1 MPSYPEPV
9 QHRFAHPDHPLHYVE
24 AGSGE
29 TLLLIHG
36 SLCDYRYWRWQ
47 FAGLSAAYRLVAPSL
62 RGYWPEAFT
71 AEDPSFSIER
81 HTRDLA
87 VFIQQIDGGRPVH
100 ILGHSRGAQVA
111 LELACAVPDLTR
123 SLTLADPGFRIQGEE
138 LTPSYHGESVQLL
151 RDGEVELALSSF
163 VDAVNGP
170 GTWKKMVGWFKV
182 MVKDNAYTLLS
193 QLREINLGV
202 DMERASRL
210 RCPVLLVG
218 GSDSP
223 ARYGT
228 RIKALEQALARTSR
242 ETIPQASHGMNLA
255 NPKAFNQVIA
265 RFLESTQRS

>member
-1 MPSYPEPV
+1 MQSHPELT
-9 QHRFAHPDHPLHYVE
+9 QHTFAHPDHPLHYVE

-47 FAGLSAAYRLVAPSL
+47 FAGLPSACRLVAPSL
-62 RGYWPEAFT
+62 RGYWPEAYT
-71 AEDPSFSIER
+71 AEDPSFSIDR

-87 VFIQQIDGGRPVH
+87 AFIGQIDGGHPVH

-111 LELACAVPDLTR
+111 LELACAAPHLTR
-123 SLTLADPGFRIQGEE
+123 SLTLADPGFRMEGEE
-138 LTPSYHGESVQLL
+138 LTPSYHDEAVELL
-151 RDGEVELALSSF
+151 RDGEVERALSSF

-170 GTWKKMVGWFKV
+170 GTWKKMVGWFKT

-193 QLREINLGV
+193 QRREV
-202 DMERASRL
+202 DLAVDLHRASRL
-210 RCPVLLVG
+210 QCPVMLIG

-223 ARYGT
+223 ARYGS
-228 RIKALEQALARTSR
+228 RLDALEKALARASR

-255 NPKAFNQVIA
+255 NPKAFNQAVA